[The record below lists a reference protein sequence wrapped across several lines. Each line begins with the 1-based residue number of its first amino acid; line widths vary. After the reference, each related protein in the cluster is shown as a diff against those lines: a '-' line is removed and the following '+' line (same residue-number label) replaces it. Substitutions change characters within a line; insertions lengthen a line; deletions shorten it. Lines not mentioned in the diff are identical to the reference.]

1 MKATLKN
8 TTHFMKDGNSMDS
21 TQLGRIIKIC
31 RESGVSSLSID
42 EGKVHVYFFDPLVKT
57 KDTQDSVTP
66 SQYMESVLG
75 KVDTKIDSVEINDDA
90 DSMLHL
96 TDPAAWEREQMDQYK
111 APSVADSGV
120 QDDEDLEDV

>member
-1 MKATLKN
+1 
-8 TTHFMKDGNSMDS
+8 MKDGIKMDS

-31 RESGVSSLSID
+31 RESGVKSLSID
-42 EGKVHVYFFDPLVKT
+42 EGKVNIYFFENLVKT
-57 KDTQDSVTP
+57 KGADEAQDSVTP

-75 KVDTKIDSVEINDDA
+75 KVDTKIDSIEINDDA

-111 APSVADSGV
+111 TPSVADSGV